1 MPAVTE
7 LGRRSCKRSARLRG
21 DGASAQPPRTGRRP
35 PGVSRTRGR
44 QPARAPVSL
53 LSPPF
58 LSLVTCPSSHLRSAR
73 ASAEAFGSL
82 FPVSV
87 SFSTFSLSPPICSV
101 SLGQP
106 LLPLTFIHPPSSV
119 PVSLPSRRYTPV
131 PLSPP
136 SLPDRRSPPLS
147 ARAPVPARPAPC
159 RWPSLR
165 PCGGRGERGWRGARP
180 ESHA

>member
-7 LGRRSCKRSARLRG
+7 LGRRNCKRSARLRG
-21 DGASAQPPRTGRRP
+21 DGPSAQPPRTGRRP
-35 PGVSRTRGR
+35 PGVGRTRGR

-106 LLPLTFIHPPSSV
+106 LLPLTFIHPPSSI
-119 PVSLPSRRYTPV
+119 PVSLRSRRYPCAPQSPISARPSVSPALRPDTRPRTPR
-131 PLSPP
+131 PLSLAVP
-136 SLPDRRSPPLS
+136 PPLRRAGRAGL
-147 ARAPVPARPAPC
+147 ARRPA
-159 RWPSLR
+159 
-165 PCGGRGERGWRGARP
+165 
-180 ESHA
+180 